1 MTENPWLVENFQAF
15 SFLNCPECNFKS
27 KENIPFKSHAVKNH
41 PLSSV
46 FFMSDS
52 CQNSQN
58 LHDEKTLEELMYP
71 DSDLEESMEIEGVQL
86 ENG

>member
-1 MTENPWLVENFQAF
+1 MMLENPWLVENLQTF

-46 FFMSDS
+46 FFLSEELMNNK
-52 CQNSQN
+52 NSN
-58 LHDEKTLEELMYP
+58 DEKTLEELMYP
-71 DSDLEESMEIEGVQL
+71 DSDTEESIEKEGV
-86 ENG
+86 